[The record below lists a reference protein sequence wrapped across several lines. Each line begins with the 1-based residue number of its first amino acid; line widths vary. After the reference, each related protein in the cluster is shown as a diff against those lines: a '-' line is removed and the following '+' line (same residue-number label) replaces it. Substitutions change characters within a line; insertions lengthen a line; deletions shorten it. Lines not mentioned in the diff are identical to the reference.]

1 VDTHSP
7 ERRRWIRGS
16 LAAVALFA
24 PMPYAWVWAQSEGA
38 LRLVRLPKVALV
50 IGNSAYARVPALV
63 NPGNDARGL
72 AETLKASGFAVDLRL
87 DVTQAD
93 MAAAIDA
100 YAKTLAERK
109 CVGLFYFAGHG
120 LQLDWHNYLVPIDAA
135 IARVEDIPARAINV
149 STLIGGI
156 KRAANPMNV
165 LILDACR
172 ENPFASQ
179 ARLEQKGLSQ
189 MDAPSGTL
197 LAYATAPGNLAADGA
212 GANGLYTENLL
223 REMRVPEAKIEDV
236 FKRVRLG
243 VRLASRGRQIPWE
256 STSLEEDFY
265 FNPPEQLKKL
275 SREQED
281 RLFAEEREL
290 YEQARAS
297 RQAPS
302 LQQYLVRYPSGR
314 FAELAQLQLDGIL
327 AAQGEKRVEIAP
339 SQGNPH
345 TAGSARADTR
355 FKVGDRYVYRVFDRL
370 RDRELPDAVQLVTA
384 IREFEVE
391 INEGKMALDL
401 LGNLLQ
407 HPNGMRMTSR
417 QDMPAEFVV
426 GKRWTTRYDV
436 VGGPV
441 AAQGTMDLSY
451 RIAARDKVTVP
462 AGTFDCFRFEGLGY
476 NSSPFRAPSEIRYTY
491 WRSPGVRRPVAW
503 DQSTRAAGG
512 ALVVDLR
519 YELKEYREG

>member
-1 VDTHSP
+1 MDTHSP
-7 ERRRWIRGS
+7 ARRRWIQGS
-16 LAAVALFA
+16 LAAGALFA
-24 PMPYAWVWAQSEGA
+24 PMPCAWVWAQSEGA

-72 AETLKASGFAVDLRL
+72 AEALKASGFAVDVRL
-87 DVTQAD
+87 DASQAE
-93 MAAAIDA
+93 MAAAIEG

-135 IARVEDIPARAINV
+135 IAKVEDIPARGINV
-149 STLIGGI
+149 STLIAGI

-197 LAYATAPGNLAADGA
+197 LAYATAPGNLAADGT

-281 RLFAEEREL
+281 RLFAQEREA
-290 YEQARAS
+290 YEKARDS
-297 RQAPS
+297 RQVPPLRDY
-302 LQQYLVRYPSGR
+302 LQGYPSGR
-314 FAELAQLQLDGIL
+314 FAELAQLQLDRLL
-327 AAQGEKRVEIAP
+327 AAQGEQRVEIAP
-339 SQGNPH
+339 AQGNPH
-345 TAGSARADTR
+345 TAGSARMDTR
-355 FKVGDRYVYRVFDRL
+355 FKVGDRYVYRIHNRL
-370 RDRELPDAVQLVTA
+370 RGQDQADAVQLVTA
-384 IREFEVE
+384 IGEFEIE

-401 LGNLLQ
+401 LGNLRM
-407 HPNGMRMTSR
+407 HPNGSRFTAR
-417 QDMPAEFVV
+417 QDNPLEMHV
-426 GKRWTTRYDV
+426 GKRWNTRFDV
-436 VGGPV
+436 VGGPSS
-441 AAQGTMDLSY
+441 AQGTMDLDF
-451 RIAARDKVTVP
+451 RITAREKLTVP
-462 AGTFDCFRFEGLGY
+462 AGTFDCFRIEGLGY
-476 NSSPFRAPSEIRYTY
+476 NSSPFRAPSEVRYTY
-491 WRSPGVRRPVAW
+491 WRSPSVRRPVAW
-503 DQSTRAAGG
+503 DQSTRPAAG